1 MGDGRFG
8 TLFHFTCWCSKK
20 CAGSESTSSRTSGL
34 EGFSAIPERGFNST
48 LAGSKAFF
56 FNFC

>member
-8 TLFHFTCWCSKK
+8 KLFHITCLCSKK

-34 EGFSAIPERGFNST
+34 EGFSAIPERGVNST
-48 LAGSKAFF
+48 LAGSKAFYS
-56 FNFC
+56 NFC